1 MAVLRRSHRNF
12 YASPLPPPM
21 EFTSR
26 GHNQASFR
34 VFLGLKWVSIRKSE
48 GITVHERFSI
58 AYTKWLYLPYVVCR
72 RKGAATAAARLSFL
86 SPSLH
91 GYPNFT
97 PESQYLLIT
106 LEGIVLY
113 SLLPLSLSLYPSPSQ
128 PISLFPTLSPSLC
141 LTFSLARPPHVLLRP
156 TFSPFFSLPP
166 LSRSTLFFEKKRNTG
181 WFSLPS
187 RCQDARSCSSRY
199 FLYSRSEG
207 RERRNAMKI
216 HPTTLLFLET
226 SASRGRSGMPRRLH
240 RNSKKSEGVNSI
252 CASARLAPNKS
263 NPCATSTIR
272 IRHETFKSI
281 RFGTVDEPLGR
292 YTSEHLPLD
301 WRFRSIIDPKLG
313 YFRIADNLFRRH
325 CFRKLTEE
333 QHLYN
338 IRTIL

>member
-12 YASPLPPPM
+12 YGSPLPPPM

-113 SLLPLSLSLYPSPSQ
+113 SLLPLSLSLSLYPSPSQ
-128 PISLFPTLSPSLC
+128 PISLFPTLSPSPLSLSLC

-156 TFSPFFSLPP
+156 TFSPFFFLPP
-166 LSRSTLFFEKKRNTG
+166 LSRSTLFFKKKRNTG
-181 WFSLPS
+181 RFSLPS

-199 FLYSRSEG
+199 FLYSGLEG

-226 SASRGRSGMPRRLH
+226 SASRGRSGMPHRLH

-263 NPCATSTIR
+263 NPCATS
-272 IRHETFKSI
+272 E
-281 RFGTVDEPLGR
+281 FGTKLLNPSVLERSTNRWGDIL
-292 YTSEHLPLD
+292 
-301 WRFRSIIDPKLG
+301 RSISLSIGD
-313 YFRIADNLFRRH
+313 FD
-325 CFRKLTEE
+325 
-333 QHLYN
+333 Q
-338 IRTIL
+338 

>member
-1 MAVLRRSHRNF
+1 
-12 YASPLPPPM
+12 M

-128 PISLFPTLSPSLC
+128 PISLFPTLSPLSLSHFLPSTTSARSFAANLSSVFFSASS
-141 LTFSLARPPHVLLRP
+141 LTFHPIFREKEKHRMVFAPVA
-156 TFSPFFSLPP
+156 
-166 LSRSTLFFEKKRNTG
+166 LSRRSQLFFAILLVLSFRGKGEAQRDENSPHDSFILG
-181 WFSLPS
+181 NECLP
-187 RCQDARSCSSRY
+187 RS
-199 FLYSRSEG
+199 FG
-207 RERRNAMKI
+207 NATPLTPKFEEI
-216 HPTTLLFLET
+216 
-226 SASRGRSGMPRRLH
+226 RGG
-240 RNSKKSEGVNSI
+240 K
-252 CASARLAPNKS
+252 
-263 NPCATSTIR
+263 
-272 IRHETFKSI
+272 
-281 RFGTVDEPLGR
+281 
-292 YTSEHLPLD
+292 
-301 WRFRSIIDPKLG
+301 
-313 YFRIADNLFRRH
+313 
-325 CFRKLTEE
+325 
-333 QHLYN
+333 QHLCE
-338 IRTIL
+338 RTPRPE

>member
-1 MAVLRRSHRNF
+1 
-12 YASPLPPPM
+12 M

-128 PISLFPTLSPSLC
+128 PISLFPTLSPPLC

-156 TFSPFFSLPP
+156 TFSPFFFSASSLTFHPIFREKEKHRMVFAP
-166 LSRSTLFFEKKRNTG
+166 VALSRRSQLFFAILLVLSFRGKGEAQRDENSPHDSFILG
-181 WFSLPS
+181 NECLP
-187 RCQDARSCSSRY
+187 RS
-199 FLYSRSEG
+199 FGNVTPLTPKFE
-207 RERRNAMKI
+207 EI
-216 HPTTLLFLET
+216 
-226 SASRGRSGMPRRLH
+226 RGG
-240 RNSKKSEGVNSI
+240 K
-252 CASARLAPNKS
+252 
-263 NPCATSTIR
+263 
-272 IRHETFKSI
+272 
-281 RFGTVDEPLGR
+281 
-292 YTSEHLPLD
+292 
-301 WRFRSIIDPKLG
+301 
-313 YFRIADNLFRRH
+313 
-325 CFRKLTEE
+325 
-333 QHLYN
+333 QHLCE
-338 IRTIL
+338 RTPRPE

>member
-1 MAVLRRSHRNF
+1 MSD
-12 YASPLPPPM
+12 SPLPIPSGYICHTSYAVGKGRQPQQHDCPSSHPPY
-21 EFTSR
+21 TATPISPPR
-26 GHNQASFR
+26 ANIYWSPSKASFCIL
-34 VFLGLKWVSIRKSE
+34 FYLS
-48 GITVHERFSI
+48 
-58 AYTKWLYLPYVVCR
+58 LYLSIPLLLNR
-72 RKGAATAAARLSFL
+72 SASF
-86 SPSLH
+86 
-91 GYPNFT
+91 
-97 PESQYLLIT
+97 
-106 LEGIVLY
+106 
-113 SLLPLSLSLYPSPSQ
+113 PLSLSHFLPSTTSAR
-128 PISLFPTLSPSLC
+128 SFAANLFS
-141 LTFSLARPPHVLLRP
+141 V
-156 TFSPFFSLPP
+156 FSLPP
-166 LSRSTLFFEKKRNTG
+166 LSRSTLFFEKKRDTG

-301 WRFRSIIDPKLG
+301 WRFRSTIDPKLG